1 MSGRWKFLFELGLIL
16 VLFSAG
22 AKAETLSA
30 TPPTSTASTATAPTT
45 TAPAATAPTF
55 TAHRGD
61 PKIQQ
66 KRLAFIKN
74 VSSFGIIAGIEDKGP
89 VTRVLAGQKFI
100 ALSFEEKED
109 ILNVVWAYYKTKDP
123 QKNVVLVID
132 QKSGKEIGEYSL
144 ANRGLKMK

>member
-1 MSGRWKFLFELGLIL
+1 MSVRWKFLFELGLIL
-16 VLFSAG
+16 VLFSAS

-30 TPPTSTASTATAPTT
+30 TGPTATAPTAT
-45 TAPAATAPTF
+45 EPAATAPTF

-74 VSSFGIIAGIEDKGP
+74 VSSFGLIAGIEDKGP
-89 VTRVLAGQKFI
+89 VTRVLTGQKFI
-100 ALSFEEKED
+100 ALSFEEKQD
-109 ILNVVWAYYKTKDP
+109 VLNVIWAYYKTKDP
-123 QKNVVLVID
+123 QRNVVLVID